1 MMLSQGDKLRLNI
14 KLATEEEVC
23 RAAVPEAASL
33 KEVKVRKYGMGI
45 VVSGVI
51 WRMACME
58 MAILSIFR
66 LYNVP
71 LSKAYFS

>member
-1 MMLSQGDKLRLNI
+1 
-14 KLATEEEVC
+14 
-23 RAAVPEAASL
+23 
-33 KEVKVRKYGMGI
+33 MGI

-58 MAILSIFR
+58 MAILNMLR